1 MEAIFDFIMNLFFGN
16 GLIIA
21 VTAFVIGNIVKKL
34 KVIPNSYIPLI
45 GGTIG
50 LILGLVIPDLFEGK
64 DMITSMCLG
73 LALGWAAT
81 GGYESL
87 KTLKGDV
94 NNGTNTK

>member
-1 MEAIFDFIMNLFFGN
+1 MEAVFDFILNLFFSN

-21 VTAFVIGNIVKKL
+21 VTAFVIGSIIKKL
-34 KVIPNSYIPLI
+34 SVIPNNYIPLI
-45 GGTIG
+45 GGTVG

-81 GGYESL
+81 GGYESI
-87 KTLKGDV
+87 KSLKGDV
-94 NNGTNTK
+94 KNGN